1 MRARIRRHRQALAQ
15 LVQRPG
21 VSRAEQNLRW
31 MTDGDLMSAQPAGP
45 DNWSDQQTVLV
56 AAVSETPRSMTIPAV
71 VTAARLLD
79 AMEGVAYLTDRN
91 AIILAIGQHGWTR
104 FADDNA
110 VPWLNADAV
119 IGTSLLAAMTG
130 NAVRDAYRRLHD
142 AVSSGRR
149 AMTVFE
155 YRCDAP
161 IAERHMRMSITA
173 VHGESGV
180 AAVLY
185 QSQLLAE
192 ATRPPLRLFSRELR
206 VSEQRAAAA
215 IPCVRLCSFCQ
226 RVGWPLEADGT
237 RPRWIDATDYY
248 RRGGPADV
256 TVVDTVCP
264 SCTRH
269 VVLPHV

>member
-1 MRARIRRHRQALAQ
+1 MRARISTHRQALAQ
-15 LVQRPG
+15 LVPRPG
-21 VSRAEQNLRW
+21 VSRAEQNIRW
-31 MTDGDLMSAQPAGP
+31 MTDGDAISAQPAGP
-45 DNWSDQQTVLV
+45 NRLSDQRAVLV
-56 AAVSETPRSMTIPAV
+56 AAASKAAGPPTIPAL

-79 AMEGVAYLTDRN
+79 AMEGVAYLTDRD
-91 AIILAIGQHGWTR
+91 AIILAIGQHGWTQ

-110 VPWLNADAV
+110 APWLTADAV

-130 NAVRDAYRRLHD
+130 DAVRDAYRRLHD

-149 AMTVFE
+149 AVTVFE

-173 VHGESGV
+173 VGGEAGV

-185 QSQLLAE
+185 QSQMLAE
-192 ATRPPLRLFSRELR
+192 ATRPPLRLFARELR
-206 VSEQRAAAA
+206 LSNQKAAAA